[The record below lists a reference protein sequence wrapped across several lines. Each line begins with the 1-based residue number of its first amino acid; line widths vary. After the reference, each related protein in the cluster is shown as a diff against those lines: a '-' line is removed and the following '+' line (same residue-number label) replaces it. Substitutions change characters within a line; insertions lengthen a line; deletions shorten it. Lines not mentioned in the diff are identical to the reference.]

1 MEVEDIK
8 HIAEEKKLVGDAVE
22 NVVEEWNAQKEAFYK
37 QTGIGR
43 GKEIVAFDN
52 FGDELEHMLSE

>member
-1 MEVEDIK
+1 M
-8 HIAEEKKLVGDAVE
+8 E

-43 GKEIVAFDN
+43 GKEIAEFDN
-52 FGDELEHMLSE
+52 FGDQLEHMLSE